1 MPWHKQGGTTIS
13 VKKQLMPKKLKVKCS
28 QNEVD
33 NTDRHHTN
41 DLDLQPLTSTTNTLC
56 LPAPLQPPICSS
68 LPLFFTN

>member
-13 VKKQLMPKKLKVKCS
+13 VKKQLMPKKLKVKMKWTT
-28 QNEVD
+28 Q
-33 NTDRHHTN
+33 TAHHTN